1 MTASAAILGALLGLS
16 FGSFVNVIA
25 FRVPQHLSIIR
36 PASRCPHCEVAIG
49 SRDLIPVLSWIVLR
63 GRCRNCGARI
73 SVRYPIVEAL
83 TGLLFV
89 AAALVLGAVWVL
101 PAYWAF
107 IVVTMAL
114 SLIDIDHKLIP
125 NRVLFPGMAVAG
137 ALLVIGAVVDGH
149 PDWLIRAVA
158 GGTGYFAGLLV
169 LALIAPRGGL
179 GMGDVKL
186 ALLLGLF
193 LGYQGWEQV
202 VLGAFIAILLGGVV
216 SVVLLATRR
225 KGRRD
230 TIPFGPYLVA
240 GAYLTVAWGRQI
252 LDWYLG

>member
-1 MTASAAILGALLGLS
+1 MTAAAVTLGALLGLS
-16 FGSFVNVIA
+16 FGSFVNVVA
-25 FRVPQHLSIIR
+25 VRVPQHLSIVR
-36 PASRCPHCEVAIG
+36 PPSRCPQCEATIRA
-49 SRDLIPVLSWIVLR
+49 RDLVPVLSWIVLK
-63 GRCRNCGARI
+63 GRCRDCGSKI
-73 SVRYPIVEAL
+73 SPRYPVVEAL
-83 TGLLFV
+83 TSLLFV
-89 AAALVLGAVWVL
+89 AVALVLGAVWIL

-114 SLIDIDHKLIP
+114 ALIDIDHKLIP
-125 NRVLFPGMAVAG
+125 NRVLFPGLAVTAPLLLMG
-137 ALLVIGAVVDGH
+137 ALADGH
-149 PDWLIRAVA
+149 PGWWLRGVA
-158 GGTGYFAGLLV
+158 GGAGYFVGLLA

-193 LGYQGWEQV
+193 LGYLGWEHV
-202 VLGAFIAILLGGVV
+202 VLGAFVAILLGGLV

-240 GAYLTVAWGRQI
+240 GAYLTIAWGDQI